1 MMMSWMMMI
10 HQTMIL
16 IQKKLYRSRSS
27 WPQVGLGMES
37 NGSSSRTGMGL
48 LMESSS
54 QIGQAGNYQWS
65 YSFQAGL
72 GLVMESSSRA
82 SLAGNFLNNPKCSSQ
97 AGSSLVGLAGNY
109 LMYK

>member
-1 MMMSWMMMI
+1 MKS
-10 HQTMIL
+10 
-16 IQKKLYRSRSS
+16 YCSSS
-27 WPQVGLGMES
+27 WA
-37 NGSSSRTGMGL
+37 GMGL
-48 LMESSS
+48 LIESSS
-54 QIGQAGNYQWS
+54 QARQAGNCQWS